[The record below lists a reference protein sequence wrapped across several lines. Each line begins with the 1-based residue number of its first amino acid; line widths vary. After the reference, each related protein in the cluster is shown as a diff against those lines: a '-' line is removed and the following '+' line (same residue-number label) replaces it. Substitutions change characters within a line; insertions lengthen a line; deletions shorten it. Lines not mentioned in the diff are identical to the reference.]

1 MSLRSSGL
9 RLRVDPI
16 GCQAHGLCAAEFPDG
31 IELDEWG
38 YPIIATG
45 PIGADQIRRAKRAA
59 SACPVLALR
68 LLAVR

>member
-1 MSLRSSGL
+1 MSLKASAF

-31 IELDEWG
+31 ITLDEWG
-38 YPIIATG
+38 YPIVAAG

-68 LLAVR
+68 LLPVG